1 MQAELITIGDEL
13 LIGQV
18 VDTNSAWMGRA
29 LNLAGIQVAQITS
42 VSDRQ
47 EQILE
52 ALRLASGRAELVLI
66 TGGLGPTKDDIT
78 KKTLSDYFGVPL
90 VFSDEAYKNVEA
102 FFQQRGRT
110 VSPINRLQAEVL
122 EGCQVLE
129 NKKGT
134 APGMWMEHEG
144 VVYVSMPGV
153 PYEMQY
159 LMEAEVIPRLRQRF
173 QTPYISHRTFLTHGI
188 GESVL
193 SEQISEFEDN
203 LPEGVRLAYLPS
215 PGTVKLRLSA
225 MGEKARVREV
235 MAELEADLLV
245 RLGHYHFGFDDETI
259 TGVLGELLLKKGWTM
274 ATAESCTGGN
284 ISRMITSVPGAS
296 AWYMG
301 STVTYSYAS
310 KTDILNV
317 PADMIQEQGA
327 VSEAVVRSMAEQ
339 VCLKM
344 GTQCAVA
351 TSGIAGPGGGTPE
364 KPVGTVWIAAA
375 VPGLVVAKRFQ
386 FGDNRLITI
395 QMASET
401 ALHLLRKAIL
411 GEGLF

>member
-122 EGCQVLE
+122 DGCQVLE

-173 QTPYISHRTFLTHGI
+173 QTPYILHRTFLTHGI

-245 RLGHYHFGFDDETI
+245 RLGHYHLKKKKKKKKKKI
-259 TGVLGELLLKKGWTM
+259 GELLLKKGWTM

>member
-122 EGCQVLE
+122 DGCQVLE

-173 QTPYISHRTFLTHGI
+173 QTPYILHRTFLTHGI

-225 MGEKARVREV
+225 TGEKARVREV

>member
-110 VSPINRLQAEVL
+110 VSPINRLLSEVL

-173 QTPYISHRTFLTHGI
+173 QTPYILHRTFLTHGI

-225 MGEKARVREV
+225 TGEKARVREV